1 MLVHLDKT
9 EIPRYNIKHR
19 GTKEAGQSPG
29 SSTSANGTMAMS
41 ETTDYMQ
48 KMLLLKR
55 LVELANS
62 RTTLGEGVFFE
73 AMQAMDR
80 ISSYGDTEDN
90 SNNNRKALGNIDGGG
105 VMPITCPPRP
115 SRRGRPQNTS
125 LHSWEV
131 EQHKEKQQVIVK
143 AGEQIKETTD
153 EENPKGG
160 KT

>member
-1 MLVHLDKT
+1 VLVHLDKT

-62 RTTLGEGVFFE
+62 QTTLGEGVFFE
-73 AMQAMDR
+73 TQKPWIEYA
-80 ISSYGDTEDN
+80 
-90 SNNNRKALGNIDGGG
+90 
-105 VMPITCPPRP
+105 
-115 SRRGRPQNTS
+115 
-125 LHSWEV
+125 
-131 EQHKEKQQVIVK
+131 VI
-143 AGEQIKETTD
+143 ETQKTTATTT
-153 EENPKGG
+153 G
-160 KT
+160 KHLVT

>member
-1 MLVHLDKT
+1 VLVHLDKT

-80 ISSYGDTEDN
+80 ISSYRDTKDN
-90 SNNNRKALGNIDGGG
+90 SNNRKALGNIDGGG

-125 LHSWEV
+125 LHSWEI